1 QTENLFREIIGIA
14 MRRLK
19 KLTLQDLLLVVPA
32 LVTAILLRVLR
43 PVVTIRFR
51 NLPADEIGPLTIVSQ
66 NYLRIKETQQKKRQ
80 YDFWYLKDSVKVSN
94 DYMLNFVKSQ
104 IKVRRSRFIELV
116 AAISE
121 KLPGAQHHQIES
133 EIRIT
138 LLEGVGK
145 KLKLPQK
152 DRDSS
157 SEYVKKIGIDPQKE
171 FIALMVRDGAYKS
184 DIVQANTQ
192 VRTDKE
198 IYRNQDINDYL
209 QVAEK
214 FVSMNVQ
221 VVRMGAKVERPF
233 TSNSPLII
241 DYASSG
247 MRTEAADIY
256 LASECAMCISTNLGF
271 DHIAAM
277 SGKLRVI
284 TNQALIIQA
293 STLFYS
299 TDVFILQRF
308 IERSSGRLL
317 TLSESL
323 QFAEIRNLDWYHKVI
338 DRGLDFVRNT
348 PEEILEASLEGWQ
361 RSKGQ
366 WVDSPEGLELQ
377 AKYWHIY
384 DTFFPEHKDRFLN
397 GRPHVG
403 ASFLRNNK
411 SWLA

>member
-1 QTENLFREIIGIA
+1 

-19 KLTLQDLLLVVPA
+19 KLTVQDLLLVVPA
-32 LVTAILLRVLR
+32 IVTAILLRVLR

-51 NLPADEIGPLTIVSQ
+51 NLPADEIGPLTVVSQ
-66 NYLRIKETQQKKRQ
+66 HYLRIKETQQKKRQ
-80 YDFWYLKDSVKVSN
+80 LDFWYLKDSVKVSN
-94 DYMLNFVKSQ
+94 DYMLSFVKSQ

-121 KLPGAQHHQIES
+121 KVPGAQHHQIES

-198 IYRNQDINDYL
+198 IYRNQNINDYL

-214 FVSMNVQ
+214 FASMNVQ
-221 VVRMGAKVERPF
+221 IVRMGAKVERPF

-241 DYASSG
+241 DYASTG

-403 ASFLRNNK
+403 TSFLRNNK

>member
-1 QTENLFREIIGIA
+1 
-14 MRRLK
+14 
-19 KLTLQDLLLVVPA
+19 
-32 LVTAILLRVLR
+32 
-43 PVVTIRFR
+43 
-51 NLPADEIGPLTIVSQ
+51 
-66 NYLRIKETQQKKRQ
+66 
-80 YDFWYLKDSVKVSN
+80 
-94 DYMLNFVKSQ
+94 
-104 IKVRRSRFIELV
+104 
-116 AAISE
+116 
-121 KLPGAQHHQIES
+121 
-133 EIRIT
+133 

-214 FVSMNVQ
+214 FASMNVQ
-221 VVRMGAKVERPF
+221 IIRMGAKVERPF

-241 DYASSG
+241 DYASTG

-299 TDVFILQRF
+299 TDVFTLQRF

-397 GRPHVG
+397 GRPYVG
-403 ASFLRNNK
+403 TSFLRNNK

>member
-1 QTENLFREIIGIA
+1 

-32 LVTAILLRVLR
+32 LLVAILVRVLR

-66 NYLRIKETQQKKRQ
+66 HYLRIKETQQKKRQ

-94 DYMLNFVKSQ
+94 DYMLSFVKSQ
-104 IKVRRSRFIELV
+104 VKVHSSRFIELV

-121 KLPGAQHHQIES
+121 KLPGAQHHQIKS

-138 LLEGVGK
+138 LFEGVVK
-145 KLKLPQK
+145 KLKMPQK

-198 IYRNQDINDYL
+198 IYRNQDVNDYL
-209 QVAEK
+209 QVAER
-214 FVSMNVQ
+214 FASMNVQ
-221 VVRMGAKVERPF
+221 IIRMGAKVERPF

-241 DYASSG
+241 DYASTG

-256 LASECAMCISTNLGF
+256 LASEGAMCISTNLGF

-299 TDVFILQRF
+299 TDGFILQRF

-366 WVDSPEGLELQ
+366 WVDSPGDLESQ

>member
-1 QTENLFREIIGIA
+1 

-51 NLPADEIGPLTIVSQ
+51 NLPADEIGPLTVVSQ
-66 NYLRIKETQQKKRQ
+66 HYLRIKETQQKKRQ
-80 YDFWYLKDSVKVSN
+80 LDFWYLKDSVKVSN
-94 DYMLNFVKSQ
+94 DYMLSFVKSQ

-192 VRTDKE
+192 LRTDKE

-214 FVSMNVQ
+214 FASMNVQ
-221 VVRMGAKVERPF
+221 IVRMGAKVERPF

-241 DYASSG
+241 DYASTG

>member
-1 QTENLFREIIGIA
+1 
-14 MRRLK
+14 MRRFK

-32 LVTAILLRVLR
+32 LVTAVLLRVLR

-51 NLPADEIGPLTIVSQ
+51 NMPADEIGPLTVVSQ
-66 NYLRIKETQQKKRQ
+66 HYLRIKETQQKKRQ
-80 YDFWYLKDSVKVSN
+80 LDFWYLKDSVKVSN

-104 IKVRRSRFIELV
+104 IKVHSSRFIELV

-145 KLKLPQK
+145 ILKLPQK
-152 DRDSS
+152 DCDSS
-157 SEYVKKIGIDPQKE
+157 SGYVKKIGIDPQKE

-198 IYRNQDINDYL
+198 IYRNQNINDYL

-214 FVSMNVQ
+214 FASMNVQ
-221 VVRMGAKVERPF
+221 IVRMGAKVERPF

-241 DYASSG
+241 DYASTG
-247 MRTEAADIY
+247 MRTEASDIY

-323 QFAEIRNLDWYHKVI
+323 QVAEIRNLDWYHKVI

-384 DTFFPEHKDRFLN
+384 DTFFPGHKDRFLN

-403 ASFLRNNK
+403 TSFLRNNK

>member
-1 QTENLFREIIGIA
+1 

-43 PVVTIRFR
+43 PIVTIRFR
-51 NLPADEIGPLTIVSQ
+51 NLPADEIGPLTVVSQ
-66 NYLRIKETQQKKRQ
+66 HYLRIKETQQKKRQ
-80 YDFWYLKDSVKVSN
+80 LDFWYLKDSVKVSN
-94 DYMLNFVKSQ
+94 DYMLNLVKSQ
-104 IKVRRSRFIELV
+104 VKVHSSRFIELV

-152 DRDSS
+152 DCDSS

-214 FVSMNVQ
+214 FASMNVQ
-221 VVRMGAKVERPF
+221 IVRMGAKVERPF

-241 DYASSG
+241 DYASTG

-403 ASFLRNNK
+403 TSFLRNNK

>member
-1 QTENLFREIIGIA
+1 

-51 NLPADEIGPLTIVSQ
+51 NLPADEIGPLTVVSQ
-66 NYLRIKETQQKKRQ
+66 HYLRMKETQQKKRQ
-80 YDFWYLKDSVKVSN
+80 FDFWYLKDSVKVSN

-104 IKVRRSRFIELV
+104 IKVRSSRFIELV

-121 KLPGAQHHQIES
+121 KLPGAQHYQIES

-138 LLEGVGK
+138 FLEGVGK

-152 DRDSS
+152 DCDSS

-198 IYRNQDINDYL
+198 IYRNQDVNDYL

-214 FVSMNVQ
+214 FASMNVQ
-221 VVRMGAKVERPF
+221 IVRMGAKVERPF

-241 DYASSG
+241 DYASTG

-323 QFAEIRNLDWYHKVI
+323 QFEEIRNLDWYHKVI

-403 ASFLRNNK
+403 TSFLRNNK

>member
-1 QTENLFREIIGIA
+1 

-43 PVVTIRFR
+43 PIVTIRFR
-51 NLPADEIGPLTIVSQ
+51 NLPADEIGPLTVVSQ
-66 NYLRIKETQQKKRQ
+66 HYLRIKETQQKKRQ
-80 YDFWYLKDSVKVSN
+80 LDFWYLKDSVKVSN

-104 IKVRRSRFIELV
+104 IKVHRSRFIELV

-214 FVSMNVQ
+214 FASMNVQ
-221 VVRMGAKVERPF
+221 IVRMGAKVERPF

-241 DYASSG
+241 DYASTG

-403 ASFLRNNK
+403 TSFLRNNK

>member
-1 QTENLFREIIGIA
+1 

-32 LVTAILLRVLR
+32 LVTAFLLRVLR
-43 PVVTIRFR
+43 PIVTIRFR
-51 NLPADEIGPLTIVSQ
+51 NLPADEIGPLTVVSQ
-66 NYLRIKETQQKKRQ
+66 HYLRIKETQQKKRQ
-80 YDFWYLKDSVKVSN
+80 LDFWYLKDSVKVSN
-94 DYMLNFVKSQ
+94 DYMLNFVKSL
-104 IKVRRSRFIELV
+104 IKIHRSRFIELV

-157 SEYVKKIGIDPQKE
+157 SGYVKKIGIDPQKE

-192 VRTDKE
+192 LRTDKE

-214 FVSMNVQ
+214 FASMNVQ
-221 VVRMGAKVERPF
+221 IVRMGAKVERPF

-241 DYASSG
+241 DYASTG
-247 MRTEAADIY
+247 MRTEVADIY

-377 AKYWHIY
+377 AKYWRIY

-403 ASFLRNNK
+403 TSFLRNNK

>member
-1 QTENLFREIIGIA
+1 

-19 KLTLQDLLLVVPA
+19 KLTLQDLLLAVPA

-43 PVVTIRFR
+43 PIVTIRFR
-51 NLPADEIGPLTIVSQ
+51 NLPADEIGPLTVVSQ
-66 NYLRIKETQQKKRQ
+66 HYLRIKETQQKKRQ
-80 YDFWYLKDSVKVSN
+80 IDFWYLKDSVKVSN

-104 IKVRRSRFIELV
+104 IKVHRSRFIEIV

-138 LLEGVGK
+138 LLEGVGR

-152 DRDSS
+152 DCDSS

-192 VRTDKE
+192 LRTDKE

-214 FVSMNVQ
+214 FASMNVQ
-221 VVRMGAKVERPF
+221 IVRMGAKVERQF

-241 DYASSG
+241 DYASTG

-366 WVDSPEGLELQ
+366 WVDLPGDLELQ

>member
-1 QTENLFREIIGIA
+1 

-43 PVVTIRFR
+43 PIVTIRFR
-51 NLPADEIGPLTIVSQ
+51 NLPADEIGPLTVVSQ
-66 NYLRIKETQQKKRQ
+66 HYLRIKETQQKKRQ
-80 YDFWYLKDSVKVSN
+80 LDFWYLKDSVKVSN
-94 DYMLNFVKSQ
+94 DYMLSFVKSQ
-104 IKVRRSRFIELV
+104 VKVHRSRFIELV

-121 KLPGAQHHQIES
+121 ALPGAQHHQIES

-157 SEYVKKIGIDPQKE
+157 SEYVKKIGIDPQRE

-214 FVSMNVQ
+214 FASMNVQ
-221 VVRMGAKVERPF
+221 IVRMGAKVERPF

-241 DYASSG
+241 DYASTG

-323 QFAEIRNLDWYHKVI
+323 QVAEIRNLDWYHKVI
-338 DRGLDFVRNT
+338 DLGLDFVRNT

-384 DTFFPEHKDRFLN
+384 DTFFPQHKDRFLN

-403 ASFLRNNK
+403 TSFLRNNK

>member
-1 QTENLFREIIGIA
+1 

-32 LVTAILLRVLR
+32 LVAAILLRVLR
-43 PVVTIRFR
+43 PIVTIRFR
-51 NLPADEIGPLTIVSQ
+51 NLPADEIGPLTVVSQ
-66 NYLRIKETQQKKRQ
+66 HYLRIKETQQKKRQ
-80 YDFWYLKDSVKVSN
+80 CDFWYLKDSVKVSN
-94 DYMLNFVKSQ
+94 DYMLSFVKSQ
-104 IKVRRSRFIELV
+104 VKVHRSRFIELV

-214 FVSMNVQ
+214 FASMNVQ
-221 VVRMGAKVERPF
+221 IVRMGAKVERPF

-241 DYASSG
+241 DYASTG

-348 PEEILEASLEGWQ
+348 PEEILEVSLEGWQ

-403 ASFLRNNK
+403 TSFLRNNK

>member
-1 QTENLFREIIGIA
+1 

-43 PVVTIRFR
+43 PIVTIRFR
-51 NLPADEIGPLTIVSQ
+51 NLPADEIGPLTVVSQ
-66 NYLRIKETQQKKRQ
+66 HYLRIKETQQKKRQ
-80 YDFWYLKDSVKVSN
+80 LDFWYLKDSVKVSN

-198 IYRNQDINDYL
+198 IYRNQDVNDYL

-214 FVSMNVQ
+214 FASMNVQ
-221 VVRMGAKVERPF
+221 IVRMGAKVERPF

-241 DYASSG
+241 DYASTG

-403 ASFLRNNK
+403 TSFLRNNK

>member
-1 QTENLFREIIGIA
+1 
-14 MRRLK
+14 MRRFK

-51 NLPADEIGPLTIVSQ
+51 NMPADEIGPLTVVSQ
-66 NYLRIKETQQKKRQ
+66 HYLRIKETQQKKRQ
-80 YDFWYLKDSVKVSN
+80 LDFWYLKDSVKVSN

-104 IKVRRSRFIELV
+104 IKVHSSRFIELV

-171 FIALMVRDGAYKS
+171 FVALMVRDGAYKS

-198 IYRNQDINDYL
+198 IYRNQDVNDYL
-209 QVAEK
+209 QVAER
-214 FVSMNVQ
+214 FASMNVQ
-221 VVRMGAKVERPF
+221 IIRMGAKVERPF

-241 DYASSG
+241 DYASTG

-323 QFAEIRNLDWYHKVI
+323 QVAEIRNLDWYHKVI

-403 ASFLRNNK
+403 TSFLRNNK

>member
-1 QTENLFREIIGIA
+1 

-43 PVVTIRFR
+43 PIVTIRFR
-51 NLPADEIGPLTIVSQ
+51 NLPADEIGPLTVVSQ
-66 NYLRIKETQQKKRQ
+66 HYLRIKETQQKKRQ
-80 YDFWYLKDSVKVSN
+80 LDFWYLKDSVKVSN
-94 DYMLNFVKSQ
+94 NYMLSFVKSQ
-104 IKVRRSRFIELV
+104 VKVHRSRFIELV

-152 DRDSS
+152 DCDSS
-157 SEYVKKIGIDPQKE
+157 SGYVKKIGIDPQKE

-214 FVSMNVQ
+214 FASMNVQ
-221 VVRMGAKVERPF
+221 IVRMGAKVERPF

-241 DYASSG
+241 DYASTG

-323 QFAEIRNLDWYHKVI
+323 QVAEIRNLDWYHKVI

-348 PEEILEASLEGWQ
+348 PDEILEASLEGWQ

-403 ASFLRNNK
+403 TSFLRNNK

>member
-1 QTENLFREIIGIA
+1 
-14 MRRLK
+14 MRRFK

-51 NLPADEIGPLTIVSQ
+51 NMPADEIGPLTVVSQ
-66 NYLRIKETQQKKRQ
+66 HYLRIKETQQKKRQ
-80 YDFWYLKDSVKVSN
+80 LDFWYLKDSVKVSN

-104 IKVRRSRFIELV
+104 IKVHSSRFIELV

-152 DRDSS
+152 DCDSS
-157 SEYVKKIGIDPQKE
+157 SGYVKKIGIDPQKE

-198 IYRNQDINDYL
+198 IYRNQNINDYL

-214 FVSMNVQ
+214 FASMNVQ
-221 VVRMGAKVERPF
+221 IVRMGAKVERPF

-241 DYASSG
+241 DYASTG

-323 QFAEIRNLDWYHKVI
+323 QVAEIRNLDWYHKVI

-348 PEEILEASLEGWQ
+348 PDEILEASLEGWQ

-403 ASFLRNNK
+403 TSFLRNNK

>member
-1 QTENLFREIIGIA
+1 

-51 NLPADEIGPLTIVSQ
+51 NLPADEIGPLTVVSQ
-66 NYLRIKETQQKKRQ
+66 HYLRMKETQQKKRQ
-80 YDFWYLKDSVKVSN
+80 LDFWYLKDSVKVSN

-152 DRDSS
+152 DCDSS

-214 FVSMNVQ
+214 FASMNVQ
-221 VVRMGAKVERPF
+221 IVRMGAKVERPF

-241 DYASSG
+241 DYASTG

>member
-1 QTENLFREIIGIA
+1 

-32 LVTAILLRVLR
+32 LVTAIFLRVLR
-43 PVVTIRFR
+43 PIVTIRFR
-51 NLPADEIGPLTIVSQ
+51 NLPADEIGPLTVVSQ
-66 NYLRIKETQQKKRQ
+66 HYLRIKETQQKKRRL
-80 YDFWYLKDSVKVSN
+80 DFWYLKDSVKVSN

-104 IKVRRSRFIELV
+104 IKVHRSRFIELV

-138 LLEGVGK
+138 LLEGVGR

-152 DRDSS
+152 DCDSS

-192 VRTDKE
+192 LRTDKE

-214 FVSMNVQ
+214 FASMNVQ
-221 VVRMGAKVERPF
+221 IVRMGAKVERQF

-241 DYASSG
+241 DYASTG

-366 WVDSPEGLELQ
+366 WVDLPGDLELQ

>member
-1 QTENLFREIIGIA
+1 
-14 MRRLK
+14 MRRFK

-51 NLPADEIGPLTIVSQ
+51 NMPADEIGPLTVVSQ
-66 NYLRIKETQQKKRQ
+66 HYLRIKDTQQKKRQ
-80 YDFWYLKDSVKVSN
+80 LDFWYLKDSVKVSN

-104 IKVRRSRFIELV
+104 IKVHSSRFIELV

-214 FVSMNVQ
+214 FASMNVQ
-221 VVRMGAKVERPF
+221 IVRMGAKVERPF

-241 DYASSG
+241 DYASTG

-323 QFAEIRNLDWYHKVI
+323 QVAEIRNLDWYHKVI

-403 ASFLRNNK
+403 TSFLRNNK

>member
-1 QTENLFREIIGIA
+1 

-43 PVVTIRFR
+43 PIVTIRFR
-51 NLPADEIGPLTIVSQ
+51 NLPADEIGPLTVVSQ
-66 NYLRIKETQQKKRQ
+66 HYLRIKETQQKKRRL
-80 YDFWYLKDSVKVSN
+80 DFWYLKDSVKVSN

-104 IKVRRSRFIELV
+104 IKVHRSRFIELV

-138 LLEGVGK
+138 LLEGVGR

-152 DRDSS
+152 DCDSS

-192 VRTDKE
+192 LRTDKE

-214 FVSMNVQ
+214 FASMNVQ
-221 VVRMGAKVERPF
+221 IVRMGAKVERQF
-233 TSNSPLII
+233 TSSSPLII
-241 DYASSG
+241 DYASTG

-366 WVDSPEGLELQ
+366 WVDSPGDLESQ

>member
-1 QTENLFREIIGIA
+1 
-14 MRRLK
+14 MRRFK

-51 NLPADEIGPLTIVSQ
+51 NMPADEIGPLTVVSQ
-66 NYLRIKETQQKKRQ
+66 HYLRIKETQQKKRQ
-80 YDFWYLKDSVKVSN
+80 LDFWYLKDSVKVSN

-104 IKVRRSRFIELV
+104 IKVHSSRFIELV

-152 DRDSS
+152 DCDSS
-157 SEYVKKIGIDPQKE
+157 SGYVKKIGIDPQKE

-198 IYRNQDINDYL
+198 IYRNQNINDYL

-214 FVSMNVQ
+214 FASMNVQ
-221 VVRMGAKVERPF
+221 IVRMGAKVERPF

-241 DYASSG
+241 DYASTG

-323 QFAEIRNLDWYHKVI
+323 QVAEIRNLDWYHKVI
-338 DRGLDFVRNT
+338 DLGLDFVRNT

-384 DTFFPEHKDRFLN
+384 DTFFPEHTDRFLN
-397 GRPHVG
+397 GRPHLG
-403 ASFLRNNK
+403 TSFLRNNK

>member
-1 QTENLFREIIGIA
+1 
-14 MRRLK
+14 MRRFK

-32 LVTAILLRVLR
+32 LVTAVLLRVLR

-51 NLPADEIGPLTIVSQ
+51 NMPADEIGPLTVVSQ
-66 NYLRIKETQQKKRQ
+66 HYLRIKETQQKKRQ
-80 YDFWYLKDSVKVSN
+80 LDFWYLKDSVKVSN
-94 DYMLNFVKSQ
+94 DYMLSFVKSQ

-152 DRDSS
+152 DRDSN

-184 DIVQANTQ
+184 DIVQVNTQ

-214 FVSMNVQ
+214 FASMNVQ
-221 VVRMGAKVERPF
+221 IVRMGAKVERPF

-241 DYASSG
+241 DYASTG
-247 MRTEAADIY
+247 MRTEAADVY
-256 LASECAMCISTNLGF
+256 LASECAMCISTNLGL

-277 SGKLRVI
+277 SGKLRVF
-284 TNQALIIQA
+284 TNQALISQA

-308 IERSSGRLL
+308 IERSSGRML

-403 ASFLRNNK
+403 TSFLRNNK

>member
-1 QTENLFREIIGIA
+1 

-43 PVVTIRFR
+43 PIVTIRFR
-51 NLPADEIGPLTIVSQ
+51 NLPADEIGPLTVVSQ
-66 NYLRIKETQQKKRQ
+66 HYLRIKETQQKKRQ
-80 YDFWYLKDSVKVSN
+80 CDFWYLKDSVKVSN
-94 DYMLNFVKSQ
+94 DYMLNFVKSL
-104 IKVRRSRFIELV
+104 IKIRRSRFIELV

-198 IYRNQDINDYL
+198 IYRNQDVNDYL

-214 FVSMNVQ
+214 FASMNVQ
-221 VVRMGAKVERPF
+221 IIRMGAKVERPF

>member
-1 QTENLFREIIGIA
+1 
-14 MRRLK
+14 MRRFK

-32 LVTAILLRVLR
+32 LVTAVLLRVLR

-51 NLPADEIGPLTIVSQ
+51 NMPADEIGPLTVVSQ
-66 NYLRIKETQQKKRQ
+66 HYLRIKDTQQKKRQ
-80 YDFWYLKDSVKVSN
+80 LDFWYLKDSVKVSN

-104 IKVRRSRFIELV
+104 IKVHSSRFIELV

-145 KLKLPQK
+145 ILKLPQK
-152 DRDSS
+152 DCDSS

-198 IYRNQDINDYL
+198 IYRNQNINDYL

-214 FVSMNVQ
+214 FASMNVQ
-221 VVRMGAKVERPF
+221 IVRMGAKVERPF

-241 DYASSG
+241 DYASTG
-247 MRTEAADIY
+247 MRTEASDIY

-348 PEEILEASLEGWQ
+348 PDEILEASLEGWQ

-384 DTFFPEHKDRFLN
+384 DTFFPGHKDRFLN

-403 ASFLRNNK
+403 TSFLRNNK

>member
-1 QTENLFREIIGIA
+1 

-51 NLPADEIGPLTIVSQ
+51 NLPADEIGPLTVVSQ
-66 NYLRIKETQQKKRQ
+66 HYLRMKETQQKKRQ
-80 YDFWYLKDSVKVSN
+80 FDFWYLKDSVKVSN

-104 IKVRRSRFIELV
+104 IKVHSSRFIELV

-121 KLPGAQHHQIES
+121 ALPGAQHYQIES

-152 DRDSS
+152 DCDSS

-171 FIALMVRDGAYKS
+171 FIALMVRDGAYKR

-192 VRTDKE
+192 LRTDKE

-214 FVSMNVQ
+214 FASMNVQ
-221 VVRMGAKVERPF
+221 IVRMGAKVERPF

-241 DYASSG
+241 DYASTG

-323 QFAEIRNLDWYHKVI
+323 QFAEIRNLDWYHEVI

-348 PEEILEASLEGWQ
+348 PEEILEVSLEGWQ

>member
-1 QTENLFREIIGIA
+1 

-43 PVVTIRFR
+43 PIVTIRFR
-51 NLPADEIGPLTIVSQ
+51 NLPADEIGPLTVVSQ
-66 NYLRIKETQQKKRQ
+66 HYLRMKETQQKKRQ
-80 YDFWYLKDSVKVSN
+80 CDFWYLKDSVKVSN
-94 DYMLNFVKSQ
+94 DYMLSFVKSL
-104 IKVRRSRFIELV
+104 IKIHRSRFIELV

-214 FVSMNVQ
+214 FASMNVQ
-221 VVRMGAKVERPF
+221 IIRMGAKVERPF

-241 DYASSG
+241 DYASTG

-397 GRPHVG
+397 GRPHLG
-403 ASFLRNNK
+403 TSFMRNNK

>member
-1 QTENLFREIIGIA
+1 
-14 MRRLK
+14 MRRFK

-51 NLPADEIGPLTIVSQ
+51 NLPADEIGPLTVVSQ
-66 NYLRIKETQQKKRQ
+66 HYLRIKETQQKKRQ
-80 YDFWYLKDSVKVSN
+80 LDFWYLKDSVKVSN
-94 DYMLNFVKSQ
+94 DYMLSFVKSQ

-121 KLPGAQHHQIES
+121 KLPGAQHYQIES

-152 DRDSS
+152 DCDSS

-198 IYRNQDINDYL
+198 IYLNQNINDYL

-214 FVSMNVQ
+214 FASMNVQ
-221 VVRMGAKVERPF
+221 IVRMGAKVERPF

-241 DYASSG
+241 DYASTG

-348 PEEILEASLEGWQ
+348 PDEILEASLEGWQ

-403 ASFLRNNK
+403 TSFLRNNK

>member
-1 QTENLFREIIGIA
+1 
-14 MRRLK
+14 MRRFK

-51 NLPADEIGPLTIVSQ
+51 NMPADEIGPLTVVSQ
-66 NYLRIKETQQKKRQ
+66 HYLRIKETQQKKRQ
-80 YDFWYLKDSVKVSN
+80 LDFWYLKDSVKVSN

-104 IKVRRSRFIELV
+104 IKVHSSRFIELV

-152 DRDSS
+152 DCDSS
-157 SEYVKKIGIDPQKE
+157 SGYVKKIGIDPQKE

-198 IYRNQDINDYL
+198 IYRNQNINDYL

-214 FVSMNVQ
+214 FASMNVQ
-221 VVRMGAKVERPF
+221 IVRMGAKVERPF

-241 DYASSG
+241 DYASTG

-403 ASFLRNNK
+403 TSFLRNNK

>member
-1 QTENLFREIIGIA
+1 

-51 NLPADEIGPLTIVSQ
+51 NLPADEIGPLTVVSQ
-66 NYLRIKETQQKKRQ
+66 HYLRIKETQQKKRQ
-80 YDFWYLKDSVKVSN
+80 LDFWYLKDSVKVSN

-104 IKVRRSRFIELV
+104 IKVRSSRFIELV

-214 FVSMNVQ
+214 FASMNVQ
-221 VVRMGAKVERPF
+221 IVRMGAKVERPF

-241 DYASSG
+241 DYASTG

-403 ASFLRNNK
+403 TSFLRNNK

>member
-1 QTENLFREIIGIA
+1 

-43 PVVTIRFR
+43 PIVTIRFR
-51 NLPADEIGPLTIVSQ
+51 NLPADEIGPLTVVSQ
-66 NYLRIKETQQKKRQ
+66 HYLRIKETQQKKRQ
-80 YDFWYLKDSVKVSN
+80 IDFWYLKDSVKVSN

-104 IKVRRSRFIELV
+104 IKVHRSRFIELV

-121 KLPGAQHHQIES
+121 KLPVAQHHQIES

-138 LLEGVGK
+138 LLEGVGR

-152 DRDSS
+152 DCDSS

-192 VRTDKE
+192 LRTDKE

-214 FVSMNVQ
+214 FASMNVQ
-221 VVRMGAKVERPF
+221 IVRMGAKVERQF

-241 DYASSG
+241 DYASTG

-366 WVDSPEGLELQ
+366 WVDSPGDLELQ

>member
-1 QTENLFREIIGIA
+1 

-51 NLPADEIGPLTIVSQ
+51 NLPADEIGPLTVVSQ
-66 NYLRIKETQQKKRQ
+66 HYLRIKETQQKKRQ
-80 YDFWYLKDSVKVSN
+80 LDFWYLKDSVKVSN
-94 DYMLNFVKSQ
+94 DYMLSFVKSQ

-214 FVSMNVQ
+214 FASMNVQ
-221 VVRMGAKVERPF
+221 IVRMGAKVERPF

-241 DYASSG
+241 DYASTG

-403 ASFLRNNK
+403 TSFLRNNK

>member
-1 QTENLFREIIGIA
+1 

-43 PVVTIRFR
+43 PIVTIRFR
-51 NLPADEIGPLTIVSQ
+51 NLPADEIGPLTVVSQ
-66 NYLRIKETQQKKRQ
+66 HYLRIKETQQKKRQ
-80 YDFWYLKDSVKVSN
+80 RDFWYLKDSVKVSN
-94 DYMLNFVKSQ
+94 DYMLSFVKSQ
-104 IKVRRSRFIELV
+104 IKVHRSRFIELV

-214 FVSMNVQ
+214 FASMNVQ
-221 VVRMGAKVERPF
+221 IVRMGAKVERPF

-241 DYASSG
+241 DYASTG

-403 ASFLRNNK
+403 TSFLRNNK

>member
-1 QTENLFREIIGIA
+1 

-51 NLPADEIGPLTIVSQ
+51 NLPADEIGPLTVVSQ
-66 NYLRIKETQQKKRQ
+66 HYLRMKETQQKKRQ
-80 YDFWYLKDSVKVSN
+80 FDFWYLKDSVKVSN
-94 DYMLNFVKSQ
+94 DYMLSFVKSR

-152 DRDSS
+152 DCDSS
-157 SEYVKKIGIDPQKE
+157 SGYVKKIGIDPQKE

-214 FVSMNVQ
+214 FASMNVQ
-221 VVRMGAKVERPF
+221 IVRMGAKVERPF

-241 DYASSG
+241 DYASTG

-323 QFAEIRNLDWYHKVI
+323 QVAEIRNLDWYHKVI

-348 PEEILEASLEGWQ
+348 PDEILEASLEGWQ

-403 ASFLRNNK
+403 TSFLRNNK

>member
-1 QTENLFREIIGIA
+1 

-51 NLPADEIGPLTIVSQ
+51 NMPADEIGPLTVVSQ
-66 NYLRIKETQQKKRQ
+66 HYLRIKETQQKKRQ
-80 YDFWYLKDSVKVSN
+80 CDFWYLKDSVKVSN
-94 DYMLNFVKSQ
+94 DYMLSFVKSQ
-104 IKVRRSRFIELV
+104 IKVHRSRFIELV

-121 KLPGAQHHQIES
+121 KLPGAQRHQIES

-138 LLEGVGK
+138 LLEGLGK

-157 SEYVKKIGIDPQKE
+157 SEYVKKIGIDPQRE

-214 FVSMNVQ
+214 FASMNVQ
-221 VVRMGAKVERPF
+221 IVRMGAKVERPF

-241 DYASSG
+241 DYASTG

-348 PEEILEASLEGWQ
+348 PEEILEVSLEGWQ
-361 RSKGQ
+361 RSKRQ

-403 ASFLRNNK
+403 TSFLRNNK

>member
-1 QTENLFREIIGIA
+1 

-43 PVVTIRFR
+43 PIVTIRFR
-51 NLPADEIGPLTIVSQ
+51 NLPADEIGPLTVVSQ
-66 NYLRIKETQQKKRQ
+66 HYLRIKETQQKKRQ
-80 YDFWYLKDSVKVSN
+80 CDFWYLKDSVKVSN
-94 DYMLNFVKSQ
+94 DYMLSFVKSQ

-198 IYRNQDINDYL
+198 IYRNQDVNDYL

-214 FVSMNVQ
+214 FASMNVQ
-221 VVRMGAKVERPF
+221 IVRMGAKVERPF

-241 DYASSG
+241 DYASTG

-403 ASFLRNNK
+403 TSFLRNNK

>member
-1 QTENLFREIIGIA
+1 

-43 PVVTIRFR
+43 PIVTIRFR
-51 NLPADEIGPLTIVSQ
+51 NLPADEIGPLTVVSQ
-66 NYLRIKETQQKKRQ
+66 HYLRIKETQQKKRQ
-80 YDFWYLKDSVKVSN
+80 LDFWYLKDSVKVSN
-94 DYMLNFVKSQ
+94 DYMLSFVKSQ
-104 IKVRRSRFIELV
+104 IKVHSSRFIELV

-152 DRDSS
+152 DCDSS
-157 SEYVKKIGIDPQKE
+157 SGYVKKIGIDPQKE

-198 IYRNQDINDYL
+198 IYRNQNINDYL

-214 FVSMNVQ
+214 FASMNVQ
-221 VVRMGAKVERPF
+221 IVRMGAKVERPF

-241 DYASSG
+241 DYASTG

-323 QFAEIRNLDWYHKVI
+323 QVAEIRNLDWYHKVI

-403 ASFLRNNK
+403 TSFLRNNK